1 MKKLLLLSVLF
12 LAFTTVFTACSDD
25 EDPIDVPT
33 TGGGDD
39 DDNPM
44 GGGGDD
50 PLTTVTFDEASGDWT
65 QETIAAFTER
75 LGVDNTATG
84 ADESQF
90 AFTTTS
96 TTIGNT
102 VLPTDF
108 TATQTLSGEITTAVT
123 LDANEIYEIVG
134 AVFVRNGGSLTIPAG
149 TFIFADP
156 SNNAAVSDD
165 VTAADAII
173 VNQGG
178 VLNANGTAD
187 NPVIFSSSSQTS
199 GSWGGIVLLGNA
211 PINLAGGVGNAEIA
225 DNVGEDLPYGGT
237 VADDNSGSLRY
248 VILGYPGTQINT
260 EAEFNG
266 FSFYAVGSG
275 TTLEF
280 LEVFQG
286 QDDGYEWFGGTVNAS
301 NLYSQA
307 FDDSFDWAE
316 GFVGTLD
323 NIIANQPSGA
333 DHCIEADNLNADND
347 AAPRSNP
354 TVTNATFN
362 SSGDDDAI
370 RIRRG
375 TAAQFNNIVFDI
387 SGNTRFHFEVDDIVT
402 GQLIIDDATTF
413 TNIAID
419 AGNPAFTGNANN

>member
-1 MKKLLLLSVLF
+1 MKKLLSLGILF
-12 LAFTTVFTACSDD
+12 FALTLVFTACSDD
-25 EDPIDVPT
+25 EDPIEIPT
-33 TGGGDD
+33 VGMDD
-39 DDNPM
+39 DDPMTGGPTNPI
-44 GGGGDD
+44 
-50 PLTTVTFDEASGDWT
+50 TTVTFDAVTGDWM
-65 QETIAAFTER
+65 QETIDAFTER
-75 LGVDNTATG
+75 LVLNASATG
-84 ADESQF
+84 ADQAAF
-90 AFTTTS
+90 AFTTT
-96 TTIGNT
+96 TTAIGNT

-108 TATQTLSGEITTAVT
+108 TATQTLSGEITTDVT
-123 LDANEIYEIVG
+123 LDANETYEIVG
-134 AVFVRNGGSLTIPAG
+134 AVFIRDGASLTIPAG
-149 TFIFADP
+149 TFLFADP
-156 SNNAAVSDD
+156 SNNASVTSD
-165 VTAADAII
+165 VTAADVII

-178 VLNANGTAD
+178 ILNANGSES

-211 PINLAGGVGNAEIA
+211 PINLAGGTGNAEVA
-225 DNVGEDLPYGGT
+225 DNVGEDLFYGGT
-237 VADDNSGSLRY
+237 ASDDSSGSLRY
-248 VILGYPGTQINT
+248 VILAYPGTQINT

-266 FSFYAVGSG
+266 FSFYGVGSG

-301 NLYSQA
+301 NLFSQA

-347 AAPRSNP
+347 AMPRSNP
-354 TVTNATFN
+354 TIMNATFN

-375 TAAQFNNIVFDI
+375 TAAQFDNIVFDI
-387 SGNTRFHFEVDDIVT
+387 SGNSRFHFEVDDIVT
-402 GQLIIDDATTF
+402 GQLIIDDVTTF